1 MRKTKKDDVKI
12 LYICDRKKCI
22 ECHEPCYHTSDITH
36 AVSFKSDYP
45 NVYVESLISQIQVI
59 EETIN
64 ENNI

>member
-1 MRKTKKDDVKI
+1 MSKAKNEEVKI
-12 LYICDRKKCI
+12 LYICDRKKCV

-59 EETIN
+59 EGVTE
-64 ENNI
+64 